1 MIHEILQAIIEAYSY
16 LLYIVYSVQTSHVR
30 TYMCKNNVNV
40 NCCYRY
46 RKLSSIMQKC
56 ISKVQSIEQCS
67 LVCMRFAVIK
77 EFTVPPG
84 TQRELSD
91 AQRQSARN

>member
-1 MIHEILQAIIEAYSY
+1 M
-16 LLYIVYSVQTSHVR
+16 
-30 TYMCKNNVNV
+30 
-40 NCCYRY
+40 
-46 RKLSSIMQKC
+46 
-56 ISKVQSIEQCS
+56 QSIEQCS